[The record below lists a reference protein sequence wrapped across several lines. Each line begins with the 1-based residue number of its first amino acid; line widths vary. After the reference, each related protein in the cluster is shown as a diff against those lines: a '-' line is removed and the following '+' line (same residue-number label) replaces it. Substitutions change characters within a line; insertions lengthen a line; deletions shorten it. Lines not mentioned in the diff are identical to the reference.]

1 MLSSTCLSFSEVLHK
16 ESDPLLQP
24 ALHSHQNTVIFYNHL
39 VRNTD
44 TGDSTSAE
52 NGLRFSEFYGAV
64 TENKDT
70 SVASKHALEF
80 IQVNF
85 HLRQRESSLPTSF
98 SWLRW
103 TFKANCTS
111 NCKIMPSNYMICFL
125 SGIMFIN
132 LRSAPTSWWQYKQHV
147 RKVTSRQS
155 PKCLESMTRK
165 SGSQLSISKNS
176 VNTD

>member
-1 MLSSTCLSFSEVLHK
+1 MLPSTCPSFSEALHK
-16 ESDPLLQP
+16 ESDPFLPP
-24 ALHSHQNTVIFYNHL
+24 ALHSPQNTVIFYNYL
-39 VRNTD
+39 VSNTD

-52 NGLRFSEFYGAV
+52 NGLCFSKFYGAV

-98 SWLRW
+98 SWPCW

-111 NCKIMPSNYMICFL
+111 NCKMMPSNCMTCFFSWLL

-132 LRSAPTSWWQYKQHV
+132 LSEVCTYI
-147 RKVTSRQS
+147 
-155 PKCLESMTRK
+155 LMTVQTTCKKGNR
-165 SGSQLSISKNS
+165 
-176 VNTD
+176 